1 MKRKVLLFL
10 LLFLFSNN
18 VYATNVNTP
27 VSSNTTYDACVK
39 FQDGIF
45 TSNSYGYYGQCH
57 NASCPDGTWHIAYF
71 ITPNIVTCSNGN
83 KDMYKIKVNSGCD
96 AYSGSCTPGLN
107 NYKYCTSVSY
117 FDCNR
122 TSSGAVYVA
131 PTTPTTQPVKP
142 TTTTT
147 TTKRRTTSRT
157 TKTTTTTTT
166 TTTSSTTTTAEP
178 TTEPTTEVPVIK
190 DNNTYLSSLKFSEG
204 IIIFDR
210 EKTTYTIEI
219 SKEATRIEVE
229 AVPESN
235 KSKVDIKNNEN
246 ININTPIVITVT
258 AENGDTKEYT
268 INLIYEEEEPSSNK
282 IEKLTIEG
290 YKLDFNSDKNS
301 YSLKIDKNVKTLNF
315 NITLEDEEAS
325 YEIIG
330 NSNLKNGSKINIVVT
345 GSDNKDNIYVFNI
358 KKSGNMALVFII
370 IIVIGIG
377 GVVAYKVITKLK
389 NNNDNGNTGDY
400 DYE

>member
-1 MKRKVLLFL
+1 M
-10 LLFLFSNN
+10 
-18 VYATNVNTP
+18 
-27 VSSNTTYDACVK
+27 
-39 FQDGIF
+39 
-45 TSNSYGYYGQCH
+45 
-57 NASCPDGTWHIAYF
+57 
-71 ITPNIVTCSNGN
+71 
-83 KDMYKIKVNSGCD
+83 
-96 AYSGSCTPGLN
+96 
-107 NYKYCTSVSY
+107 
-117 FDCNR
+117 
-122 TSSGAVYVA
+122 
-131 PTTPTTQPVKP
+131 
-142 TTTTT
+142 
-147 TTKRRTTSRT
+147 
-157 TKTTTTTTT
+157 
-166 TTTSSTTTTAEP
+166 
-178 TTEPTTEVPVIK
+178 
-190 DNNTYLSSLKFSEG
+190 
-204 IIIFDR
+204 
-210 EKTTYTIEI
+210 
-219 SKEATRIEVE
+219 
-229 AVPESN
+229 
-235 KSKVDIKNNEN
+235 
-246 ININTPIVITVT
+246 ITVT